1 MNYYLKVLIS
11 SFLAGMLISFG
22 GLIFLS
28 VRHISIIAGGFLFAF
43 GLFCVIVFK
52 LHLFTGKIGYL
63 IDNKIKYVVE
73 LLVILLGNFIGA
85 ILIGL
90 LAKLVCPNLL
100 PLVTEIANNKLS
112 NNLLSCFILSFFCG
126 IMIFIA
132 VEVSK
137 KDVSPAYKVIAIFF
151 AVALFVIMGF
161 EHCVANMFY
170 FTFASAFSLK
180 MLLYLLIMIIG
191 NTLGSI
197 SFYGLLKLINKK

>member
-1 MNYYLKVLIS
+1 MNYHLKVLIS

-63 IDNKIKYVVE
+63 IDNKIKYVFE

-90 LAKLVCPNLL
+90 LAKPIFPNLL
-100 PLVTEIANNKLS
+100 PLVKEITNNKLS

-137 KDVSPAYKVIAIFF
+137 KAVSPAY
-151 AVALFVIMGF
+151 
-161 EHCVANMFY
+161 
-170 FTFASAFSLK
+170 
-180 MLLYLLIMIIG
+180 
-191 NTLGSI
+191 
-197 SFYGLLKLINKK
+197 